1 MNAKELEA
9 FLVEHQDKDRAWL
22 VANTGRSARWIN
34 EKQAEL
40 RIKGLITSEKSGQGV
55 KKAVLTPEQQFELEM
70 ETLRVKREEKSQDKK
85 LNFAMKELAKVRSE
99 LDALGEMVDTISTYE
114 IKPRT
119 SQKYES
125 VAVAVASDWH
135 VGENVK
141 PETVDFTNEYTMR
154 IAKKRAEAFFR
165 NTVKLVQ
172 KEQQDTN
179 IQTLVLALLGDFI
192 SGNIH
197 EELLE
202 SCEVPPIEEAM
213 FAQNLLA
220 SGIEYI
226 LANTKLELI
235 VPCCVGNHSRITDKV
250 HVSTEQGNS
259 LEWMIYNNLAIH
271 FAKNKRVKFVLSKG
285 YFTFVDVFGYLIRF
299 HHGHAIKFG
308 GGIGGLTVPVIKA
321 IARYD
326 LDRKATLDVFGHFH
340 NRIDG
345 GKFIVNGSL
354 IGDAPYGK
362 RLGFTGRPE
371 QAFFLV
377 QKGYGKTIVAPIFVE

>member
-1 MNAKELEA
+1 MNAKQLEA

-22 VANTGRSARWIN
+22 VANTGRSSRWIN

-40 RIKGLITSEKSGQGV
+40 RAKGLIKAEKAGQGV
-55 KKAVLTPEQQFELEM
+55 KKAILTPEQQFELEM
-70 ETLRVKREEKSQDKK
+70 ETLRVKREEKQQDKK
-85 LNFAMKELAKVRSE
+85 LNFAMRELERVRAE
-99 LDALGEMVDTISTYE
+99 LDSLGEMVDTVSTYE
-114 IKPRT
+114 IKPKGG
-119 SQKYES
+119 QKHES
-125 VAVAVASDWH
+125 IAFAIASDWH

-141 PETVDFTNEYTMR
+141 PETVDFSNEYTMR
-154 IAKKRAEAFFR
+154 IAKKRSEAFFR
-165 NTVKLVQ
+165 NVVKLVQ
-172 KEQQDTN
+172 KEQQDAN
-179 IQTLVLALLGDFI
+179 IDTLVLALLGDFI

-202 SCEVPPIEEAM
+202 SCEVPPVEEAM

-226 LANTKLELI
+226 LASTKLKLI
-235 VPCCVGNHSRITDKV
+235 IPCSVGNHSRITDKV

-271 FAKNKRVKFVLSKG
+271 FASNKRVTFVLSKG

-326 LDRKATLDVFGHFH
+326 LDRKAYLDVFGHFH

-362 RLGFTGRPE
+362 RLGFTGKPE
-371 QAFFLV
+371 QAFFLI

>member
-1 MNAKELEA
+1 MNTKEFDDFLINNQGMSRQEIAKA
-9 FLVEHQDKDRAWL
+9 
-22 VANTGRSARWIN
+22 TGRTPRTVN
-34 EKQAEL
+34 ERQAKL
-40 RIKGLITSEKSGQGV
+40 RNEGKLPDYKSGSGI
-55 KKAVLTPEQQFELEM
+55 KKPVLTPEQQFELEM

-85 LNFAMKELAKVRSE
+85 LNFAMKELARVRSE
-99 LDALGEMVDTISTYE
+99 LDALGEMVDTVSTYE
-114 IKPRT
+114 IKPKT
-119 SQKYES
+119 SQKHES
-125 VAVAVASDWH
+125 VAFAIASDWH
-135 VGENVK
+135 VAENVK

-154 IAKKRAEAFFR
+154 IAKKRVEAFFR

-202 SCEVPPIEEAM
+202 SCEVPPVEEAM

-226 LANTKLELI
+226 LNNTKLELI

-259 LEWMIYNNLAIH
+259 LEWMIYNNLAMH
-271 FAKNKRVKFVLSKG
+271 FANNKRVKFVLSKG